1 MRAAAWVIE
10 VERVR
15 DRSESG
21 GLDDQSERVRG
32 RSERVRL
39 REMFRDESECK
50 RESYYFNQ
58 PVIKINFFFFFCFH
72 EQYTSIFRC
81 VL

>member
-1 MRAAAWVIE
+1 MSASWVSRRGGSATWVIG

-39 REMFRDESECK
+39 REMFKDESEYV

-58 PVIKINFFFFFCFH
+58 PVIKIILF
-72 EQYTSIFRC
+72 
-81 VL
+81 

>member
-10 VERVR
+10 V
-15 DRSESG
+15 
-21 GLDDQSERVRG
+21 ERVRG

-39 REMFRDESECK
+39 REMFRDESECV

-58 PVIKINFFFFFCFH
+58 PVIKIIFFFFLL
-72 EQYTSIFRC
+72 S
-81 VL
+81 